1 MKRTSERH
9 VPGELSSFDDVAM
22 DVRHRYAYSLVEI
35 YAHSDDDLLDVG
47 AGEGYGATIV
57 GDWVA
62 SYRGVDVSSET
73 VEHATRRYGSA
84 QVHFDHYAGD
94 TLPYPDDSFDL
105 ITSFQVIEHVADV
118 DRYLEELSRVSR
130 PDAAILM
137 TTPNRRLRLR
147 DGERP
152 WNRFHLREYDADGLH
167 SVLESKF
174 SAVELFGIRGS
185 AALESQE
192 LTRLARARRLAR
204 WDPLG
209 LRYSL
214 PRAIDAPLRSALRR
228 RRGPGDAPQPSV
240 GEMWRTKDE
249 LDRALDLFAVLRAA
263 R

>member
-35 YAHSDDDLLDVG
+35 YAHPDDDLLDVG

-73 VEHATRRYGSA
+73 VDHATRRYGSA
-84 QVHFDHYAGD
+84 QVHFDHYGD

-192 LTRLARARRLAR
+192 LARLARARRLAR

-228 RRGPGDAPQPSV
+228 RREPGDAPQPAV